1 MKILFVHPA
10 IRIYHEPLFNR
21 LGTYGV
27 QFLFSAINPP
37 QTHMGIE
44 TAQVLARFHHPYR
57 QAKEMSGL
65 PFGNLSWDLLRV
77 FRYDVVMFSFLT
89 SIPFLLCALPLKML
103 GKKVVLF
110 DETWRY
116 PYDVKRYKPFLPL
129 VRFLVRRCVSSF
141 VVASSNSKNMFT
153 QEFQVP
159 AENISVAYHSTVD
172 FGQLPRDPVKSA
184 QIEQRID
191 AVSRGRKVVLYLA
204 RIVAYKGL
212 DVLIRAVAALPE
224 SACLVVVGGGPFQPE
239 CEQIVNELNL
249 GERVHFLG
257 SCLSDESLYYHL
269 SSDIFVLPS
278 RFMTDE
284 IVNCEMW
291 GNTINEAMS
300 LEVPTVLTDAVGA
313 AADVIVDGVTGM
325 QARQGDPT
333 DLAEKLAFLLAD
345 DTRRIEIGRRGRTAL
360 LEKCNYDQN
369 FGAFEQALE
378 RATGN
383 R

>member
-21 LGTYGV
+21 LGAYGV
-27 QFLFSAINPP
+27 EFLFSAVNAP

-44 TAQVLARFHHPYR
+44 TAQVLARFTHPYR
-57 QAKEMSGL
+57 QAKEIQRL
-65 PFGNLSWDLLRV
+65 PFGNLSFDLWRV

-89 SIPFLLCALPLKML
+89 SIPFLLCALPLKLL

-129 VRFLVRRCVSSF
+129 VRFLVRRCVTSF
-141 VVASSNSKNMFT
+141 VVASSNSKTMFT

-159 AENISVAYHSTVD
+159 PENISVAYHSTVD
-172 FGQLPRDPVKSA
+172 FGALPRDPATMA
-184 QIEQRID
+184 QIGQRIRD
-191 AVSRGRKVVLYLA
+191 VSHGRPVVLYLA
-204 RIVAYKGL
+204 RIVEYKGL
-212 DVLIRAVAALPE
+212 DVLIRALALLPE
-224 SACLVVVGGGPFQPE
+224 PACLVVVGGGPFQEE
-239 CEQIVNELNL
+239 CEKLVFELNL
-249 GERVHFLG
+249 ENRVHFLG
-257 SCLSDESLYYHL
+257 SCRSDESLYYHL
-269 SSDIFVLPS
+269 NTDIFVLPS
-278 RFMTDE
+278 RFMPGD

-291 GNTINEAMS
+291 GNTVNEAMS

-313 AADVIVDGVTGM
+313 SADVIEDGISGM
-325 QARQGDPT
+325 QARQGDPES
-333 DLAEKLAFLLAD
+333 LAAKLAFLLED
-345 DTRRIEIGRRGRTAL
+345 DVRRKAIGKRGRIAL

-369 FGAFEQALE
+369 FGALEQALH
-378 RATGN
+378 RAS